1 MKHFHLNI
9 GVYKVPYSLIPYLL
23 FLIKSAMRKN
33 KTYERGKQYNLL
45 YNIDAIGRI
54 SSGEKGKGTEI
65 LGKKIKIKKKKSW
78 EEEL

>member
-45 YNIDAIGRI
+45 YNIDAIGKNI
-54 SSGEKGKGTEI
+54 KWGKGE
-65 LGKKIKIKKKKSW
+65 GDGNFG
-78 EEEL
+78 EENKD